1 MTIPGTDSPALRHP
15 EASANEGSLPPPP
28 PPPRHPERSE
38 GSRRFARLHQWTAIF
53 AAYFSAQGATQAAG
67 LLAGLLLVNFLPV
80 EEFALYALAASVLSF
95 FTFATDL
102 GSTSS
107 LLYFSHRAAKEGEAF
122 EPYVAAVISLR
133 RLAFLLGAFAV
144 VAAFPVVAIRKGFG
158 GWEVGLATAA
168 VLAAVWFQIDG
179 GIRVL
184 VLRLANRY
192 GPSYRADLAGG
203 LARLVL
209 AAAMVASGLLFG
221 WLAMATTAAGVAL
234 MALVARCAAQLPSP
248 PPGGVARER
257 RAVLRYLLPT
267 LPGAAY
273 YSIQG
278 PLGIWLATTFGST
291 RTMAETGA
299 LGRLGLVLSLFS
311 GLTGIVFLPRL
322 ARITDERLY
331 LRRYLQFGG
340 FLLLVGLG
348 LFAVAW
354 AFPDLLLLLIGD
366 QYAGLHRE
374 LLLVAAGAGVGL
386 LGGYSVGVNNSRSWT
401 KLTGAA
407 VVALVVVQAVLVA
420 ILPLGTTAGV
430 LAFGL
435 LSGLFGTLGQFL
447 ITGFGFWRPTWVQW
461 RT

>member
-1 MTIPGTDSPALRHP
+1 VTTVRAAVPS
-15 EASANEGSLPPPP
+15 
-28 PPPRHPERSE
+28 PPRHPEQSE
-38 GSRRFARLHQWTAIF
+38 GSRRFARLRQWTAIF

-144 VAAFPVVAIRKGFG
+144 VAAFPAVAVKKGFG

-168 VLAAVWFQIDG
+168 ILAAVWFQIDG

-221 WLAMATTAAGVAL
+221 WLAMATTAAAVAL
-234 MALVARCAAQLPSP
+234 VALVARRAARIPPP

-340 FLLLVGLG
+340 FLLAIGLALFAAAWAVPG
-348 LFAVAW
+348 LF
-354 AFPDLLLLLIGD
+354 LLLIGD

-374 LLLVAAGAGVGL
+374 LLLVTAGAGVGL
-386 LGGYSVGVNNSRSWT
+386 LGGYSVGVNNARSWT
-401 KLTGAA
+401 RWTAAAVAA
-407 VVALVVVQAVLVA
+407 VVVAQVSLVML
-420 ILPLGTTAGV
+420 LPLDTTSGV

-435 LSGLFGTLGQFL
+435 LSGT
-447 ITGFGFWRPTWVQW
+447 TGLLAQLVIAAVGFAAPRYVAW
-461 RT
+461 

>member
-1 MTIPGTDSPALRHP
+1 MT
-15 EASANEGSLPPPP
+15 EARTAVPV
-28 PPPRHPERSE
+28 PRHPERSE
-38 GSRRFARLHQWTAIF
+38 GSRRFARLRQWTAIL

-107 LLYFSHRAAKEGEAF
+107 LLYFSHRAAKEGEPF

-144 VAAFPVVAIRKGFG
+144 IAAFPAVAVRKGFG
-158 GWEVGLATAA
+158 GWEVGLTTAA
-168 VLAAVWFQIDG
+168 ILAAVWFQIDG

-209 AAAMVASGLLFG
+209 AGAMVASGLLFG
-221 WLAMATTAAGVAL
+221 WLAMATSAAAVAL
-234 MALVARCAAQLPSP
+234 VALVARRAAQLPP
-248 PPGGVARER
+248 PPRGGVARER

-273 YSIQG
+273 YSVQG
-278 PLGIWLATTFGST
+278 PLVIWLATTFGST
-291 RTMAETGA
+291 RTMAEAGA

-311 GLTGIVFLPRL
+311 GLVGVVFLPRL
-322 ARITDERLY
+322 ARITDEGVY

-340 FLLLVGLG
+340 FLVAIGVGI
-348 LFAVAW
+348 FVAAW
-354 AFPDLLLLLIGD
+354 TLPDLLLLLIGD
-366 QYAGLHRE
+366 KYAGLHRE
-374 LLLVAAGAGVGL
+374 LLLVTAGAGVAL
-386 LGGYSVGVNNSRSWT
+386 INGYAVGVVNARSWT
-401 KLTGAA
+401 RLNAPSVLALA
-407 VVALVVVQAVLVA
+407 VFQVLLVMF
-420 ILPLGTTAGV
+420 LPLETTVGV

-435 LSGLFGTLGQFL
+435 LGSLFGATGQVL
-447 ITGFGFWRPTWVQW
+447 ITGFGFVKPEWVRW
-461 RT
+461 KV